1 MHICMYKTNALPTL
15 TTRHCSIQ
23 NIHST
28 SVSLFSTLSS
38 PVPHLHHHRPIT
50 QQTPTAPIQST
61 TKKTPNPNPNP
72 NLNLN
77 LNPQP
82 QPQNPTPTN
91 IHKRTKPTHHPPSP
105 QKQCS
110 GRALIASTSPLPPTL
125 NPLTLRQ
132 APICRPDMPPQSFS
146 LILPPGAASLVRR
159 GSRGEG
165 CARGYSERGGK
176 GREGS
181 TADEV
186 RRWGACTI
194 TRPLCQR
201 AGSQGILIG
210 NVCAKST
217 HQPPSP
223 QSSAQAGHRVD
234 VSPPP
239 GPIPVGRWAAP
250 MIVSVRLLFGF
261 YPDATRAVERR

>member
-82 QPQNPTPTN
+82 QPQNNPSTY
-91 IHKRTKPTHHPPSP
+91 IHTCTKPTHHPPPP

-132 APICRPDMPPQSFS
+132 APICRPDMPPQNFF
-146 LILPPGAASLVRR
+146 LILSPGAASLESKGANRPPCFGAGALLVER
-159 GSRGEG
+159 GLGWLRGDVARGTGEG
-165 CARGYSERGGK
+165 VGGRGALVKGRGG
-176 GREGS
+176 GGEGAS

-186 RRWGACTI
+186 RRWGVCIDTI
-194 TRPLCQR
+194 TRPACQR
-201 AGSQGILIG
+201 A
-210 NVCAKST
+210 
-217 HQPPSP
+217 
-223 QSSAQAGHRVD
+223 
-234 VSPPP
+234 
-239 GPIPVGRWAAP
+239 
-250 MIVSVRLLFGF
+250 
-261 YPDATRAVERR
+261 